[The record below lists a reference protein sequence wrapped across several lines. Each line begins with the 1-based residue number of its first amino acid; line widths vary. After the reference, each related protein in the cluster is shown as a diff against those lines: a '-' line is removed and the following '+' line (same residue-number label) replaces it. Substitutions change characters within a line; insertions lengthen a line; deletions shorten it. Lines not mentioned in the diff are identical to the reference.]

1 MCNRKWAVYV
11 GYKILPR
18 LPSEPIDSRVP
29 PTSTVLIVNFQLSLL
44 LVAVGQKEPGNF
56 DPLAVLS
63 NQLGSWLKN
72 GFLEA
77 E

>member
-44 LVAVGQKEPGNF
+44 LVAVGQKRARQFRPTRGPFQSAWKLVEKWIPRG
-56 DPLAVLS
+56 
-63 NQLGSWLKN
+63 
-72 GFLEA
+72 
-77 E
+77 